1 MAVRIYK
8 NMHGVLLNVD
18 AVNQSWKEGIQRLLL
33 MREKEYEPQSQWAKL
48 KDFWKSKRT
57 IQFENFDSKIIEE
70 NRPRSGRGEV
80 ANNIDMN
87 DP

>member
-70 NRPRSGRGEV
+70 NRIPVGQEGCDG
-80 ANNIDMN
+80 NLYY
-87 DP
+87 